1 MKISS
6 KNRIDLFVKAL
17 GERKPSPG
25 GGAAAA
31 LAGALG
37 AALIVKVANFTIGKK
52 KYNKYEKEARSI
64 VKKATSLRDRL
75 SAHIEKDAKVYN
87 EYARTRS
94 MASLKRAAACVAEIA
109 KLSKDAVKLCGRL
122 KRVGTRHLKGD
133 LYAAQLLLTS
143 SLKSADNLVR
153 LNKKRMGR

>member
-31 LAGALG
+31 LAGAAG
-37 AALIVKVANFTIGKK
+37 AALIAKVANYTVGKK
-52 KYNKYEKEARSI
+52 KYLRHEKEARSI
-64 VKKATSLRDRL
+64 SNRISTIRNRIVRG
-75 SAHIEKDAKVYN
+75 IEKDARAYETYSKTKS
-87 EYARTRS
+87 R
-94 MASLKRAAACVAEIA
+94 ASLRRATECVAEIA
-109 KLSKDAVKLCGRL
+109 ILSKEALRLCARL
-122 KRVGTRHLKGD
+122 KRIGNKNLKGD
-133 LYAAQLLLTS
+133 LYTAESLLTS